1 MKMVEKDEIL
11 DTFNMDKK
19 KAQRFKGIVN
29 IKIFIINFFNLFNI
43 A

>member
-29 IKIFIINFFNLFNI
+29 IFIINFIKLFNI